1 MGIEQIA
8 NIIKD
13 FISKSDPDTIK
24 GWNISPIITNPS
36 KHERFWFSINIQF
49 STAFDY
55 DEAFI
60 SELKGRLCADHYYL
74 NVKNNRLYIHYI
86 TFNKPTKA

>member
-1 MGIEQIA
+1 MGIEQIS
-8 NIIKD
+8 NIIRD

-24 GWNISPIITNPS
+24 GWNISPVITNLS
-36 KHERFWFSINIQF
+36 KHKKFWFSINIQF

-86 TFNKPTKA
+86 TFNKPIKA